1 MYCENYSQSLKFS
14 PLSNNTVLTQM
25 SEDIKEQVANQIKRS
40 PKSALQTDAST
51 KVAGLPLLLPLSD
64 TFF

>member
-1 MYCENYSQSLKFS
+1 
-14 PLSNNTVLTQM
+14 M